1 MVSQAKHRSLGTNL
15 LILVLLTILNSI
27 LARFAVIAG
36 PSPGV
41 AGVYLAVAFMI
52 AFALWFGAW
61 GAIAAEI
68 GCFIGA
74 GILSGVP
81 ADVSLYWS
89 LADLWQVLI
98 PLVAFRKL
106 HADASLRTKRDALV
120 FLIFG
125 WGLNNLIGASWGST
139 ALAAGSFIS
148 WSELPGAFTSWFAS
162 NLIVTIIITPLLL
175 RFITPVLQRAGVCPR
190 EYWS

>member
-1 MVSQAKHRSLGTNL
+1 MGSQAKLGSPGTSLL
-15 LILVLLTILNSI
+15 VLVLLTIVNSL

-41 AGVYLAVAFMI
+41 AAVYFAVAFMI
-52 AFALWFGAW
+52 AFTLWFGAW
-61 GAIAAEI
+61 GAIAAYI

-74 GILSGVP
+74 GILSGIP
-81 ADVSLYWS
+81 ANVSLYWS

-98 PLVAFRKL
+98 PLIAFRKL

-120 FLIFG
+120 FLVFG
-125 WGLNNLIGASWGST
+125 WALNNLIGACWGST
-139 ALAAGSFIS
+139 ALAVGGLIS
-148 WSELPGAFTSWFAS
+148 WSRLLGAFTSWFAG

-175 RFITPVLQRAGVCPR
+175 RFITPVLQRTGVCVR